1 MTHADVELITAYV
14 TGDAALPAD
23 AEWALEAHLE
33 QCAVCRQQV
42 ADAVSA
48 HAPAVSILL
57 DDVWVGVA
65 AATDNPA
72 DRPAPVRS
80 RLLRALRRWAPASQL
95 MWLLL
100 SVLVTL
106 AALGLDLLDDFGR
119 TPSLVLLVAPI
130 APLLPVAAAWA
141 GPLDPMSEL
150 TMATP
155 RAGLALVLRRTAAVL
170 VVVIPVLAAA
180 GGLAGVSLA
189 VCLLPGLAFT
199 LGALALGTVLGVDRA
214 AALLGLLWV
223 VAVIAPSLAT
233 ARLSVVLSPESLPAW
248 VLGGV
253 VAAAVVA
260 VRARAF
266 TTLR

>member
-1 MTHADVELITAYV
+1 MTHADTELITAYV
-14 TGDAALPAD
+14 TGDTTLPAD

-33 QCAVCRQQV
+33 QCAACRQQV

-48 HAPAVSILL
+48 HSPAMTALL
-57 DDVWVGVA
+57 DDVWARVSDPVE
-65 AATDNPA
+65 
-72 DRPAPVRS
+72 RPAPVRS
-80 RLLRALRRWAPASQL
+80 RVLRVLHRWAPASQL

-170 VVVIPVLAAA
+170 AVVIPVLAVA

-214 AALLGLLWV
+214 AAVLGALWV

-233 ARLSVVLSPESLPAW
+233 ARLSVVLSPESLPVW

-260 VRARAF
+260 LRARAF